1 MYKSLLLVIFSS
13 FFISSCSFKNPLSNN
28 SQIAYV
34 DCPKTLILAPASK
47 IIKDGMT
54 LNLNKNYTMSCYF
67 LNQNPTQVIFD
78 FNYVIDISKRETNSL
93 EDDFKFI
100 FFATNKSENEKL
112 HEEIFDK
119 SIGIEETNLDNSNSI
134 IKQQNTDQIII
145 EKSIFDKGIK
155 LFIGII

>member
-1 MYKSLLLVIFSS
+1 
-13 FFISSCSFKNPLSNN
+13 
-28 SQIAYV
+28 
-34 DCPKTLILAPASK
+34 
-47 IIKDGMT
+47 MT

-145 EKSIFDKGIK
+145 EKSIFDIGIK

>member
-1 MYKSLLLVIFSS
+1 MYKSLLLIIFSY
-13 FFISSCSFKNPLSNN
+13 FLISSCSFKNPLSNK

-47 IIKDGMT
+47 IIKEEMT

-67 LNQNPTQVIFD
+67 LNQNPTQVIFE

-112 HEEIFDK
+112 HEKIYDK
-119 SIGIEETNLDNSNSI
+119 SIRIEETNLDNTNSI
-134 IKQQNTDQIII
+134 IKQQNNDQIII
-145 EKSIFDKGIK
+145 EKSIFDRGIK